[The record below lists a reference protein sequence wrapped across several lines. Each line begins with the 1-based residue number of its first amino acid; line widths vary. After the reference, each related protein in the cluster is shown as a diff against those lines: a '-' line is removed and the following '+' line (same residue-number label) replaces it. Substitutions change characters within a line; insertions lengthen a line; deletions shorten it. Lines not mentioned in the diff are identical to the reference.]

1 LEKIFDLQRKRLHNI
16 TQEVIFKPK
25 GEVMKFTH
33 KMLAAALLALGVGSG
48 AAQAQSS
55 VTLYGILDGGLR
67 YQSISLANG
76 DSATNFGGAYG
87 VQSGNRFGI
96 RGVEDLGNGNRA
108 TFQLENGFDLGNGTS
123 QQGGRMFGRAAWV
136 GLENAGW
143 GDVRLGRM
151 TNLASDWLVGA
162 VDPFSAGFGQLNMGH
177 AFTSGNTVRLDNTLM
192 YRSPVMNGI
201 QAGLGYSFATG
212 LTSNGG
218 TTGYGFETAN
228 NSRQLTAGLKYA
240 NGPLYAVAAYDKA
253 YAADSS
259 AQSGQSINSWNLGAS
274 YDLKV
279 VKLAA
284 GYGQT
289 RDGFWAGSGAGATG
303 ASLAT
308 GPNGNTNALVFAP
321 GVGYNSYIVGATVPV
336 NAVSRVL
343 LSWTMIAPNTNMK
356 DAYNAQNQ
364 SSYNLGYT
372 YDFTKRTNLYT
383 YVGQSVNYATIDTAK
398 STVVG
403 VGMRHQF

>member
-1 LEKIFDLQRKRLHNI
+1 
-16 TQEVIFKPK
+16 
-25 GEVMKFTH
+25 MKFTN

-76 DSATNFGGAYG
+76 DGVTNFGGAYG
-87 VQSGNRFGI
+87 VQSGNRWGI
-96 RGVEDLGNGNRA
+96 RGTEDMGNGNKA
-108 TFQLENGFDLGNGTS
+108 MFQLESGFDMGNGTG
-123 QQGGRMFGRAAWV
+123 QQGGRMFGRAAWM
-136 GLENAGW
+136 GLQNNAW

-162 VDPFSAGFGQLNMGH
+162 VDPFAAGFGQLNMGH
-177 AFTSGNTVRLDNTLM
+177 AFTSGNTLRLDNTLM
-192 YRSPVMNGI
+192 YRSPVMSGF

-218 TTGYGFETAN
+218 TTGYGFATN
-228 NSRQLTAGLKYA
+228 DNSRQVTAGLKYA
-240 NGPLYAVAAYDKA
+240 NGPVYAALTYDKA
-253 YAADSS
+253 YAAESS
-259 AQSGQSINSWNLGAS
+259 AQNGQTVNNWSIGGS

-308 GPNGNTNALVFAP
+308 APNGNTNALVFAP

-364 SSYNLGYT
+364 NSYNLGYT

-383 YVGQSVNYATIDTAK
+383 YVGQSVNYATVDTAK

>member
-1 LEKIFDLQRKRLHNI
+1 MQFNKTL
-16 TQEVIFKPK
+16 V
-25 GEVMKFTH
+25 
-33 KMLAAALLALGVGSG
+33 AAAVLALGAT

-55 VTLYGILDGGLR
+55 VTLYGLLDGGLR
-67 YQSISLANG
+67 YQSVSLANG
-76 DSATNFGGAYG
+76 AGVSNFGGAYG
-87 VQSGNRFGI
+87 VQSGNRFGL
-96 RGVEDLGNGNRA
+96 RGVESLGGGNSIM
-108 TFQLENGFDLGNGTS
+108 FQLENGFDLGNGTS
-123 QQGGRMFGRAAWV
+123 QQGGRMFGRQAWV
-136 GLENAGW
+136 GVQNTSY

-151 TNLASDWLVGA
+151 TNLASDWLVGGI
-162 VDPFSAGFGQLNMGH
+162 DPFAAGFGQLNMGH
-177 AFTSGNTVRLDNTLM
+177 AFTSGNTLRLDNTLM
-192 YRSPVMNGI
+192 YRSPVMSGF

-218 TTGYGFETAN
+218 TTGYNFATSD
-228 NSRQLTAGLKYA
+228 NSRQLTLGAKYA
-240 NGPLYAVAAYDKA
+240 NGPVYVAASYDKA

-259 AQSGQSINSWNLGAS
+259 VESGQSVNNWSLGGS
-274 YDLKV
+274 YDMKV

-289 RDGFWAGSGAGATG
+289 RDGFWAGSGAGGTG
-303 ASLAT
+303 ATMGLNPA
-308 GPNGNTNALVFAP
+308 GNNSALVFAP

-336 NAVSRVL
+336 NPVSRVL

-364 SSYNLGYT
+364 SSYNIGYT
-372 YDFTKRTNLYT
+372 YDFTKRTNLYA
-383 YVGQSVNYATIDTAK
+383 YAGQSVNYATVDTAK